1 MKPPALQL
9 YIPPTDKDQLLL
21 ELQKP
26 SRIAKAL
33 QALFDDRC
41 LSYIKKDVMM
51 EVLKGLV
58 KNSKA
63 INKAQNKAVQEADGK
78 PFNLLQMI
86 IRYAPVTLHETVVG
100 TVTTLAVICLPLLY
114 THVFKSPCDLTS
126 SIEMVSC
133 THPPPLFSIL
143 SPPPLPPPRLP
154 NNAHTVTGQSTSLL
168 VFATVSLTSQNVPL
182 QHKAAAIRPLN
193 LTDAPNT
200 SA

>member
-1 MKPPALQL
+1 MKLTALQL

-41 LSYIKKDVMM
+41 LSYVKKDVMM

-100 TVTTLAVICLPLLY
+100 TVTTLAVICWALLY
-114 THVFKSPCDLTS
+114 THVFQSPCDLTS

-133 THPPPLFSIL
+133 TQPPP
-143 SPPPLPPPRLP
+143 PPPRLP

-168 VFATVSLTSQNVPL
+168 VFATVSLTAQNVPL